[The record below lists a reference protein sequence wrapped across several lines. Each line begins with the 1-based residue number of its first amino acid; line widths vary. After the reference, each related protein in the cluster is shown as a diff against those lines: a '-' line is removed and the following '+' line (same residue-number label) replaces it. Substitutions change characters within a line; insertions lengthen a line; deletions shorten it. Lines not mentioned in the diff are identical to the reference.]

1 MGETLSTGPTIAVIG
16 AGAVGAYYGAR
27 LAQAGLDT
35 RFLMRRDYAAVQAN
49 GLAVTSPDGDFI
61 LQADAAKSSAEIG
74 PVDWVIC
81 ALKTTSLDDVP
92 ALVGPCV
99 GPNTRILC
107 LMNGLGV
114 EERFAE
120 WFGAERIFAGLAF
133 TCINRG
139 EPGRVNH
146 LRYGA
151 VTVGHFLNDELE
163 VQAAL
168 DLWQDATV
176 EFTGTDSLLRS
187 RWEKL
192 GWNIPFNGLCVTG
205 GGITTD
211 LVVGDPDLRAAA
223 RRSMQEVADAGN
235 ADLAAHG
242 ESSRIDAEAMIDRM
256 FTLTDAMGAYRP
268 STMIDF
274 VDGQPMEV
282 EEMFGEPLRRAQA
295 LGVETP
301 HIALL
306 TALMRRLDRNNLNR
320 SNRD

>member
-1 MGETLSTGPTIAVIG
+1 MASQSAAKSVAIIG
-16 AGAVGAYYGAR
+16 AGAVGSYYGAR
-27 LAQAGLDT
+27 LAQAGHDV
-35 RFLMRRDYAAVQAN
+35 RFLMRRDYEAVQAN
-49 GLAVTSPDGDFI
+49 GLTVTSSDGDFV
-61 LQADAAKSSAEIG
+61 LESATVARSSAEIG
-74 PVDWVIC
+74 PVDWVVC
-81 ALKTTSLDDVP
+81 ALKTTSLAEVP

-99 GPNTRILC
+99 GPDTRILC

-120 WFGAERIFAGLAF
+120 WFGGERIFGGLAF

-139 EPGRVNH
+139 QPGCVNH

-151 VTVGHFLNDELE
+151 VTVGHFHNDAAE
-163 VQAAL
+163 VDQAL
-168 DLWQDATV
+168 DLWSGATV
-176 EFTGTDSLLRS
+176 EFTGTESLLRS

-192 GWNIPFNGLCVTG
+192 GWNIPFNGLCVAG

-223 RRSMQEVADAGN
+223 RRSMEEVAAAGN

-242 ESSRIDAEAMIDRM
+242 EASRIDPAAMIDRM
-256 FTLTDAMGAYRP
+256 FSLTDAMGAYRP

-282 EEMFGEPLRRAQA
+282 EEMFVEPLRRARA
-295 LGVETP
+295 LGVDTP

-306 TALMRRLDRNNLNR
+306 TGLMDRLNRNNL
-320 SNRD
+320 SGKSD

>member
-1 MGETLSTGPTIAVIG
+1 MRPQRVAVIG

-27 LAQAGLDT
+27 LAQAGHDVH
-35 RFLMRRDYAAVQAN
+35 FLMRRDLASVRER
-49 GLAVTSPDGDFI
+49 GLEVHSPDGDFT
-61 LQADAAKSSAEIG
+61 LDAPSASESSEQIG
-74 PVDWVIC
+74 LADWVIC
-81 ALKTTSLDDVP
+81 ALKTTSMEDVVE
-92 ALVGPCV
+92 LVGPCV
-99 GPNTRILC
+99 GPQTRILC

-120 WFGAERIFAGLAF
+120 WFGAERIFGGLAF

-139 EPGRVNH
+139 EPGCVHH

-151 VTVGHFLNDELE
+151 VTLGHLGNDPDEVAAGLELW
-163 VQAAL
+163 AG
-168 DLWQDATV
+168 ATV
-176 EFTGTDSLLRS
+176 DFTGTDSLLRM

-192 GWNIPFNGLCVTG
+192 GWNIPFNGLCVAG

-211 LVVGDPDLRAAA
+211 LVVGDDRLRAAA
-223 RRSMQEVADAGN
+223 RRTMEEVAAAGN

-242 ESSRIDAEAMIDRM
+242 EASRIDGEAMITRM
-256 FTLTDAMGAYRP
+256 FALTDAMGVYRP

-274 VDGQPMEV
+274 VEGRSMEV

-295 LGVETP
+295 LGVDTP

-306 TALMRRLDRNNLNR
+306 TALMRRLNQNNL
-320 SNRD
+320 D